1 VAFGE
6 GVGPGSHLRRVTAA
20 SRHRALASGRVSG
33 LRGTLVSPVLTVI
46 ILSQLGMAEE
56 GLNAPGLV
64 FAQPREVMGVLLW
77 WPGETWEG

>member
-1 VAFGE
+1 
-6 GVGPGSHLRRVTAA
+6 VGPGSHLRRVTAA

-56 GLNAPGLV
+56 GL
-64 FAQPREVMGVLLW
+64 
-77 WPGETWEG
+77 